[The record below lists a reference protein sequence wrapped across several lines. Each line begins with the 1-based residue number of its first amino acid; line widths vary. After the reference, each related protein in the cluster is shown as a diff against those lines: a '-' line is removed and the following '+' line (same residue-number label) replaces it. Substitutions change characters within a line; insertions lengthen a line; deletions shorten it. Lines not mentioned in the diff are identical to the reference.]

1 MKMKLTLLGLAAGV
15 FAAGCH
21 HEASKSAEPAAA
33 KAEGSNVVLPQD
45 SPQLTSVSVEVA
57 RACDSAVAHL
67 NGRLIWDEDVTV
79 RIFTPFTGRVTKILT
94 DVGQEVHKGDVL
106 ALIASPDYGQS
117 QSDYRAAVSAFL
129 LAERN
134 LKRTREL
141 FEHGAA
147 PQKDL
152 FSAEA
157 DYERAQSERERT
169 SARLALYGGSTNTV
183 DQVYELK
190 SELDGVVVEKNVNPG
205 QEVRA
210 DAMLA
215 NSERFFSPL
224 FVVTD
229 PRHLWIQLDASEQ
242 DLVAL
247 KTGQRIL
254 VHARAF
260 PEQTFAGKIE
270 LVSDYLDSA
279 TRTIKVRG
287 SVENPERRLKA
298 EMFVNADVPISSG
311 VVSGADVSGKAVFFK
326 GDKRFVFVEVGNGRY
341 ERRQVSVGPEHD
353 GRIVILEG
361 VAPGQRVVTDGCL
374 LLDQMLASTAP

>member
-1 MKMKLTLLGLAAGV
+1 MNTKLTLCCLLGGLLGL
-15 FAAGCH
+15 GCH
-21 HEASKSAEPAAA
+21 RGVKTSAEQPVA
-33 KAEGSNVVLPQD
+33 KTEGANVLLPQD
-45 SPQLTSVSVEVA
+45 SPQLTSLNVEA
-57 RACDSAVAHL
+57 AQACNSPVAHL

-94 DVGQEVHKGDVL
+94 DVGQEIRKGDVL
-106 ALIASPDYGQS
+106 ALIASPDYGQA
-117 QSDYRAAVSAFL
+117 QSDYRSAVSAFF

-134 LKRTREL
+134 LSRIQDL

-152 FSAEA
+152 YSAQA
-157 DYERAQSERERT
+157 DYERARSERERT
-169 SARLALYGGSTNTV
+169 SARLALYGGNTNTV
-183 DQVYELK
+183 DQLYELK

-229 PRHLWIQLDASEQ
+229 PRRLWIQLDASEQ
-242 DLVAL
+242 DLANL
-247 KTGQRIL
+247 KVGQSIV

-260 PEQTFAGKIE
+260 PDLIFKGKIE
-270 LVSDYLDSA
+270 LISDYLDPA

-287 SVENPERRLKA
+287 LVENPERSLKA
-298 EMFVNADVPISSG
+298 EMFVNADVPIQSSLASG
-311 VVSGADVSGKAVFFK
+311 VDVSAKAVFFK
-326 GDKRFVFVEVGNGRY
+326 SDKRFVFVETTPGRY
-341 ERRQVSVGPEHD
+341 ERHQVKVGPEHD
-353 GRIVILEG
+353 GQIVILEG
-361 VAPGQRVVTDGCL
+361 VAPGQRLVTQGCL
-374 LLDQMLASTAP
+374 LLDQMLASAGP